1 MADPPDN
8 NAYASASLADASL
21 ADASLAAAA
30 AAASSA
36 TGGAGIEGWPLSSTR
51 PLSAKSWGSF
61 TNLLET
67 ATAISQ
73 TMPSDAMKAM
83 DDYRIAVERI
93 AQKIVERTADP
104 TEGAFIEETFAYKRL
119 KGVCFV
125 GHVKTDLDSVA
136 GAIGAANLFDGLACR
151 SEDNLNGEITYVLN
165 EVANVEVPPL
175 FDETAGAGLPDENGE
190 KRNVCLVDHNEP
202 KQMVPSLASD
212 MGRIIGCI
220 DHHALSEGFASSKP
234 LLIDI
239 RPWGS
244 MSTIIT
250 HLYIRLS
257 SPISKSIARLLMCA
271 ILSDTLALRSVT
283 TTDADRFAVA
293 MLAKL
298 GEIESPDTVAKQM
311 FKNKTRWICNLG
323 PYAMVRGD
331 QKDFTV
337 EGWKMGIAV
346 LEVTDTAP
354 VLAIADKLLLEL
366 RILKKEKGDRRGKE
380 NDVTAQ
386 LDFAFLFVVDVV
398 KQCSVLLVCG
408 GREYALASK
417 AFPGCEFRVAKEGM
431 GKAPGTTIALNQ
443 TLCDAG
449 SLVSRKAQFV
459 PALSQAL
466 ASNFTCHRARV
477 TDPSY
482 KQGTSGAL
490 LDRVLSNRQAE
501 VRVSLDGQQLERD
514 VRVAESA
521 LYDQKW

>member
-1 MADPPDN
+1 MSSFRDDAPP
-8 NAYASASLADASL
+8 
-21 ADASLAAAA
+21 
-30 AAASSA
+30 SSQA
-36 TGGAGIEGWPLSSTR
+36 QGVVEELGWPISSTR

-61 TNLLET
+61 TNLLEQ
-67 ATAISQ
+67 ATSLSQ
-73 TMPSDAMKAM
+73 TMPSDAMQAM
-83 DDYRIAVERI
+83 AKYRIAVENI
-93 AQKIVERTADP
+93 ANTIVERTADP
-104 TEGAFIEETFAYKRL
+104 LEGAFIEESFAYKRL
-119 KGVCFV
+119 KGACFV

-165 EVANVEVPPL
+165 EVANVDVPPL
-175 FDETAGAGLPDENGE
+175 FDTTAGAGVPDENGE
-190 KRNVCLVDHNEP
+190 RRSVCLVDHNEP
-202 KQMVPSLASD
+202 KQMVPSLAKD

-220 DHHALSEGFASSKP
+220 DHHALAEGFTSSKP

-257 SPISKSIARLLMCA
+257 APISKSIARLLMCA

-293 MLAKL
+293 LLAKL

-331 QKDFTV
+331 QKDFSV
-337 EGWKMGIAV
+337 DGWKMGIAV

-354 VLAIADKLLLEL
+354 VLAIADLLLLEL
-366 RILKKEKGDRRGKE
+366 RILKKEKGDRSGRE

-417 AFPGCEFRVAKEGM
+417 AFPGCEFRIAKEGM
-431 GKAPGTTIALNQ
+431 VKAPGTTIELNQ
-443 TLCDAG
+443 TLCNVG
-449 SLVSRKAQFV
+449 GMVSRKAQFV
-459 PALSQAL
+459 PSLSQPL
-466 ASNFTCHRARV
+466 AAGFTCHRTRV
-477 TDPSY
+477 TDPAY
-482 KQGTSGAL
+482 KQGASGAL

-501 VRVSLDGQQLERD
+501 VRVSSESLQLERD
-514 VRVAESA
+514 VKVAESA
-521 LYDQKW
+521 LYDQKQPA